1 MLEIKENIGDDD
13 VPGFLGQIGNKKS
26 VRMRK
31 PRKTA
36 ENRIFRN
43 FNYARATFKRGNS
56 YGITIMAPII
66 CLCQLR

>member
-1 MLEIKENIGDDD
+1 MTCPVFSAKLAI
-13 VPGFLGQIGNKKS
+13 KKS